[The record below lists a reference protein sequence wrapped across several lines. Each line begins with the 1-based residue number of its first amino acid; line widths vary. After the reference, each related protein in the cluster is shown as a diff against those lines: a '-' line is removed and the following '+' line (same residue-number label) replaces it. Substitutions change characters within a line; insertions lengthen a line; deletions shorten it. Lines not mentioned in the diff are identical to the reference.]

1 MSLCDG
7 RRVDTPS
14 PPWPCRS
21 LFDFK
26 ALFEHDNMCGCPPPQ
41 KKKEKEKIS
50 CLARIPV
57 TALWLHPA
65 LLATLTTTCD
75 FFLVNTPHCV
85 HETATS
91 RRAALLLVCLSKSE
105 HCTNRC
111 GSASR
116 SPIYIFF
123 YPGAII
129 MLPRGL
135 AGLAVGRHGS
145 LGRRGGTSPS

>member
-1 MSLCDG
+1 MVGAWTRLALHG
-7 RRVDTPS
+7 HVDPFLISKHCSNTTT
-14 PPWPCRS
+14 CVV
-21 LFDFK
+21 
-26 ALFEHDNMCGCPPPQ
+26 APPPQ
-41 KKKEKEKIS
+41 KKKKEKEKIS

-145 LGRRGGTSPS
+145 LGRRGGTRSPS